1 MKRIFLISILSV
13 FLINPVFS
21 VEFSVDHFAEIVS
34 LSDSQIVLK
43 VTKLEEQSATA
54 FPVGTV
60 LTGSVSQHLNPKHFM
75 RDEKIKLNLHTAQMP
90 DGKSQSI
97 NYRMV
102 IKPRTFINSRQ
113 FGNMA
118 FVTAGGVLS
127 LTTDMLTLG
136 LPISRGG
143 RALWEMSYEIYD
155 TPKGHSKFKHGAK
168 GFVKGALFPIP
179 DLIMKGQ
186 KLPLHEGSTI
196 EIFDDADS
204 DKQLTAKLI
213 KRLN

>member
-1 MKRIFLISILSV
+1 MKRIFLISILSL

-21 VEFSVDHFAEIVS
+21 AEFSVDHFAEIVS
-34 LSDSQIVLK
+34 VSDSQIVLK
-43 VTKLEEQSATA
+43 VTELEEQSSSA

-75 RDEKIKLNLHTAQMP
+75 RDEKIKLNLHTAQYP
-90 DGKSQSI
+90 SGQTEAIS
-97 NYRMV
+97 YRMML
-102 IKPRTFINSRQ
+102 KPRTFINTRQ

-118 FVTAGGVLS
+118 FGTTGVVLS

-143 RALWEMSYEIYD
+143 RALWEMGYEIYD

-168 GFVKGALFPIP
+168 GFVRGALFPIP
-179 DLIMKGQ
+179 DLVMKGQ

>member
-1 MKRIFLISILSV
+1 MKRIFLISILSI
-13 FLINPVFS
+13 FFINPVFS
-21 VEFSVDHFAEIVS
+21 AEFSVDHFAEIVS
-34 LSDSQIVLK
+34 VSDTQIVFK
-43 VTKLEEQSATA
+43 ISKLDEPSSSA

-60 LTGSVSQHLNPKHFM
+60 ITGSVSHHSEPKRLM
-75 RDEKIKLNLHTAQMP
+75 RDEKIKLNLHTAQYP
-90 DGKSQSI
+90 SGQTEAIS
-97 NYRMV
+97 YRMV
-102 IKPRTFINSRQ
+102 LKPRTFINSRQ

-168 GFVKGALFPIP
+168 GFVRGALFPLP
-179 DLIMKGQ
+179 ELVMKGQ

-196 EIFDDADS
+196 KIFDDSDS